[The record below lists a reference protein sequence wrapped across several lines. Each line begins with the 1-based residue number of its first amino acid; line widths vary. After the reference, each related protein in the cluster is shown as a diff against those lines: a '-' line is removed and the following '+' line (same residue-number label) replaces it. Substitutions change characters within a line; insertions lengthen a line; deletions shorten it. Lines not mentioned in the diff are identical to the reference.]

1 MAFYTGRTGSLKI
14 EDQEIAKIR
23 DWSIET
29 TVELLST
36 RTIDSVANT
45 FVPGISGATGSA
57 TLMYY
62 RLEEEDV
69 GALLGDFTEILHK
82 IQKVGSGQQGGGV
95 QESDKVEMQLRLS
108 NKNDDTIKFSAY
120 ITSATVSTSTGEL
133 AVIPINFTVDGPL
146 KQRIATATAANAN

>member
-14 EDQEIAKIR
+14 EDKEIAKIR

-36 RTIDSVANT
+36 RTIDSVAST

-62 RLEEEDV
+62 RLEAGET
-69 GALLGDFTEILHK
+69 GANVGDFTEILHK
-82 IQKVGSGQQGGGV
+82 IQKEKTGTQGGAV
-95 QESDKVEMQLRLS
+95 KESDRVKMKLKLADNVE
-108 NKNDDTIKFSAY
+108 DTIVFFAY

-146 KQRIATATAANAN
+146 EQRIASLP

>member
-14 EDQEIAKIR
+14 GDTEIAKIR

-36 RTIDSVANT
+36 RTIDSTHST
-45 FVPGISGATGSA
+45 FVPGISSGTGSA
-57 TLMYY
+57 TLLYY
-62 RLEEEDV
+62 RLEAEDT
-69 GALLGDFTEILHK
+69 GLGDFTEVLHK
-82 IQKVGSGQQGGGV
+82 IQKVGADSAVG
-95 QESDKVEMQLRLS
+95 EKDRVEMKLKLAD
-108 NKNDDTIKFSAY
+108 NADDTIIFFAY

-146 KQRIATATAANAN
+146 TQRIKQNTAANVS

>member
-14 EDQEIAKIR
+14 EDTEIAKIR

-36 RTIDSVANT
+36 RTIDSVAST

-62 RLEEEDV
+62 RLEAGDT
-69 GALLGDFTEILHK
+69 GLGDFTDILHK
-82 IQKVGSGQQGGGV
+82 IQKDKTGSQGGAV
-95 QESDKVEMQLRLS
+95 NESDRVKMQLRLS
-108 NKNDDTIKFSAY
+108 NKDDDTIVFFAY
-120 ITSATVSTSTGEL
+120 ITSATISTSTGEL
-133 AVIPINFTVDGPL
+133 AVIPINFTVDGTL
-146 KQRIATATAANAN
+146 EQRIATATAANAK

>member
-14 EDQEIAKIR
+14 EDTEIAKIR

-36 RTIDSVANT
+36 RTIDSVAST

-62 RLEEEDV
+62 RLEPGDV
-69 GALLGDFTEILHK
+69 GLGDFTDILHK
-82 IQKVGSGQQGGGV
+82 VQKDKTGTQGGAV
-95 QESDKVEMQLRLS
+95 NESDRVKMQLRLS
-108 NKNDDTIKFSAY
+108 NKNDDTIVFFAY

-133 AVIPINFTVDGPL
+133 AVIPVNFTVDGPL
-146 KQRIATATAANAN
+146 EQRIATATAANAN